1 MKKSESK
8 QLRLGLFVIIST
20 VLFITVLYLIGQKQ
34 NMFKKSFT
42 ISANFQN
49 VNGLQKGN
57 NVRYS
62 GVDIGM
68 VNGINMIN
76 DSVINV
82 RMKIDEKITGHI
94 KKNAIATIGSD
105 GLVGNMIINI
115 IPGEGLEQNVISGD
129 TIASYSRIGADDILS
144 TLNATNDNLSILIA
158 GLLKITNK
166 MNEGEGTLGV
176 LLNDTVMSQD
186 IKKAIQ
192 NLKFTSQNASKS
204 ISELNNI
211 IASVKDNDKTVLG
224 KLINDTLSGDQI
236 SNTLINL
243 ESSSKEIKGVLDN
256 INSLVDEIKTSEGG
270 YNYLVKDTTLV
281 YSIQSTMNNINEGTS
296 KFNENME
303 ALKHNF
309 LFRGYF
315 KKLERKVKRENKKM
329 RD

>member
-1 MKKSESK
+1 MKKSKTREFK
-8 QLRLGLFVIIST
+8 LGLFVIIST
-20 VLFITVLYLIGQKQ
+20 ALFLIVAYLIGQKQ

-62 GVDIGM
+62 GIDIGM
-68 VNGINMIN
+68 VSGIYMIN

-82 RMKIDEKITGHI
+82 RMKIDEKITSHI

-115 IPGEGLEQNVISGD
+115 IPGEGLSENVISGD

-158 GLLKITNK
+158 GLLKIADK

-176 LLNDTVMSQD
+176 LLNDTLMALD
-186 IKKAIQ
+186 IKKSIRNIKYA
-192 NLKFTSQNASKS
+192 SQNASKS

-211 IASVKDNDKTVLG
+211 VTSVKNNDKTVLG
-224 KLINDTLSGDQI
+224 KLINDTLSGDI
-236 SNTLINL
+236 ITTTLTNL
-243 ESSSKEIKGVLDN
+243 ENSSNEIRGVLDN
-256 INSLVDEIKTSEGG
+256 INGLVNEVKVSNGA
-270 YNYLVKDTTLV
+270 YNYLIQDSTLV
-281 YSIQSTMNNINEGTS
+281 NTIQSTMNNINEGTS

-309 LFRGYF
+309 FFRGYF
-315 KKLERKVKRENKKM
+315 KKLERKEKRENKKM
-329 RD
+329 SN

>member
-1 MKKSESK
+1 MKKSKTREFK
-8 QLRLGLFVIIST
+8 LGLFVIIST
-20 VLFITVLYLIGQKQ
+20 ALFLIVAYLIGQKQ

-62 GVDIGM
+62 GIDIGM
-68 VNGINMIN
+68 VSGIYMIN

-82 RMKIDEKITGHI
+82 RMKIDEKITSHI

-115 IPGEGLEQNVISGD
+115 IPGEGLSENVISGD

-158 GLLKITNK
+158 GLLKIADK

-176 LLNDTVMSQD
+176 LLNDTLMALD
-186 IKKAIQ
+186 IKKSIRNIKYA
-192 NLKFTSQNASKS
+192 SQNASKS

-211 IASVKDNDKTVLG
+211 VTSVKNNDKSVLG
-224 KLINDTLSGDQI
+224 KLINDTLSGDI
-236 SNTLINL
+236 ITTTLTNL
-243 ESSSKEIKGVLDN
+243 ENSSNEIRGVLDN
-256 INSLVDEIKTSEGG
+256 INGLVNEVKVSNGA
-270 YNYLVKDTTLV
+270 YNYLIQDSTLV
-281 YSIQSTMNNINEGTS
+281 NTIQSTMNNINEGTS

-309 LFRGYF
+309 FFRGYF
-315 KKLERKVKRENKKM
+315 KKLERKEKRENKKM
-329 RD
+329 SN

>member
-204 ISELNNI
+204 ISELNSI

-243 ESSSKEIKGVLDN
+243 ESSSEEIKGVLDN

-281 YSIQSTMNNINEGTS
+281 YSIQSTMNNINAGTS

-315 KKLERKVKRENKKM
+315 KKLERKAKRENKKM
-329 RD
+329 RN